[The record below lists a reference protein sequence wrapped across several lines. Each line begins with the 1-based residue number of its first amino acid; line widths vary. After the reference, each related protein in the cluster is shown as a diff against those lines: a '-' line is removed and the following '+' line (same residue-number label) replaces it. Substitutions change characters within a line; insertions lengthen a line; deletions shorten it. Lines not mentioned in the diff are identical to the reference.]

1 MCCTCYSGQIFLD
14 YNRSRMQKSEQN
26 VFTKVALGIE
36 GTLPSSASE
45 ANVLFA
51 DFFVTCC
58 AQEHRILAV
67 LLCFLRCSYMM
78 ALHKQFWNRL
88 LLSLKESLHKLVL
101 VKIFWTSAVCGLAFW
116 SIFLQSYE
124 GREPEVFC
132 FEKCTNMI
140 ALQDWNNCNVGK
152 NLVIP
157 ALKVLIFCCP
167 KEQDYKESLLLFV
180 DHVVFL
186 YLILSFRAFTDLV
199 RARRIFLLS
208 LMCNVSFRVL
218 VVCNY
223 GGLDLLIIWSVCP
236 CFPSCEYQLICY

>member
-1 MCCTCYSGQIFLD
+1 M
-14 YNRSRMQKSEQN
+14 
-26 VFTKVALGIE
+26 
-36 GTLPSSASE
+36 
-45 ANVLFA
+45 
-51 DFFVTCC
+51 
-58 AQEHRILAV
+58 
-67 LLCFLRCSYMM
+67 
-78 ALHKQFWNRL
+78 
-88 LLSLKESLHKLVL
+88 
-101 VKIFWTSAVCGLAFW
+101 
-116 SIFLQSYE
+116 
-124 GREPEVFC
+124 
-132 FEKCTNMI
+132 
-140 ALQDWNNCNVGK
+140 
-152 NLVIP
+152 IP